1 MILKTS
7 DAAAYAITSVR
18 YKYMYKLII
27 IKNCI
32 IIKIID

>member
-7 DAAAYAITSVR
+7 DATAYAITRVCCR
-18 YKYMYKLII
+18 YMQKFII